1 MGHAPDCRVSIGYLF
16 TCYLTVMSV
25 CGLWLNDGS
34 IGCTASCAH
43 VIPPMQ
49 CCPRDGENLSVH
61 RTARGAVV
69 RCGACAG
76 LWLPGKMVVRHV
88 GQLPR
93 LAFIRDLGVATDLL
107 CPDDGVALV
116 VLMHHGVKIDVC
128 TKCEGVW
135 LDQGELEHI
144 LLRRYGP
151 SYHPLKP
158 TDQRKSS
165 FLGRADVPPD
175 VLADVMEAI
184 GDFLGG
190 LWSP

>member
-1 MGHAPDCRVSIGYLF
+1 
-16 TCYLTVMSV
+16 
-25 CGLWLNDGS
+25 
-34 IGCTASCAH
+34 
-43 VIPPMQ
+43 MQ

-69 RCGACAG
+69 RCGTCAG

-93 LAFIRDLGVATDLL
+93 LAFIRDRGAATDLL
-107 CPDDGVALV
+107 CPDDGAALV
-116 VLMHHGVKIDVC
+116 VLIHHGVKIDAC

-144 LLRRYGP
+144 LLQRHGP

-158 TDQRKSS
+158 ADQRKSS
-165 FLGRADVPPD
+165 LLGRADVSPD
-175 VLADVMEAI
+175 VLADMMEAI